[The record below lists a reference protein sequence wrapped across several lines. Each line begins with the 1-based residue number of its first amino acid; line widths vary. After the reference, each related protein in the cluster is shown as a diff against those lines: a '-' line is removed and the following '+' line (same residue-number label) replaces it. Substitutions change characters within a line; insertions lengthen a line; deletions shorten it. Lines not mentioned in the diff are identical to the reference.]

1 MIVTF
6 NHRRSLMAQ
15 SPTSGLRNIDLDL
28 LRCFVTISDAG
39 GFTRAS
45 ERLLRTQSTIS
56 LQLKRLEDSL
66 GRRLFDR
73 SPRLLRL
80 TPDGET
86 LLPDARAVLAMHDA
100 MLARLAE
107 PMMEGLVRLGTPED
121 FATAHLPGVLA
132 RFAAAHPSVALEV
145 TCDLTLNLM
154 ERFRAGEFDLV
165 LVKREPMAEVA
176 GLRVWREPL
185 VWVAN
190 GAATMPP
197 AAPVSLVVSPAPC
210 VYRKRATDALDRM
223 GRTWRIA
230 YTCGSL
236 AGTLAAVKAGLGVA
250 VLPKEMVPQGF
261 VIIDGGL
268 LPDLQDTEIAL
279 ISAATS
285 SQPVKRL
292 ASHIMRSLE
301 QAEA

>member
-1 MIVTF
+1 MP
-6 NHRRSLMAQ
+6 NAA
-15 SPTSGLRNIDLDL
+15 TSGLRNVDLDL

-56 LQLKRLEDSL
+56 LQLKRLEDGL

-86 LLPDARAVLAMHDA
+86 LLPDARALLAMHDA
-100 MLARLAE
+100 MIARLSE
-107 PMMEGLVRLGTPED
+107 PAMEGVVRLGTPED

-154 ERFRAGEFDLV
+154 ARFRAGEFDLV
-165 LVKREPMAEVA
+165 LVKREPMAEAA
-176 GLRVWREPL
+176 GMRVWREPL
-185 VWVAN
+185 VWVAK
-190 GAATMPP
+190 GATATSDTTPLP
-197 AAPVSLVVSPAPC
+197 LVVSPDPC
-210 VYRKRATDALDRM
+210 VYRKRATDALDRAS
-223 GRTWRIA
+223 RSWRIA

-285 SQPVKRL
+285 SLPVKRL
-292 ASHIMRSLE
+292 ATHIMRSLE